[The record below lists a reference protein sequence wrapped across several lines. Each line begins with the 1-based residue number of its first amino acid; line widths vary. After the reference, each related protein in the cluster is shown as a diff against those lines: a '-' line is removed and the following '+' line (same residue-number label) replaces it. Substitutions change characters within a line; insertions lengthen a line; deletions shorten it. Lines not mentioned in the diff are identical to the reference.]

1 MNSSPPKHDGD
12 RAMMAVFVTLIL
24 STLAVL
30 AEVANEPQIPALP
43 AGGKI
48 YTNAIITRVTPAY
61 VVVNYQ
67 EGIVQIPMSD
77 LPPAYQDQFG
87 YTPEKAAQ
95 FLDQEKQNQKKERA
109 AVLARQAVLEA
120 LAGTNRLIRITTVS
134 SDLSYHSIP
143 FCSAD
148 GIDGGILV
156 ENLPDSVR
164 QFFTGYGQLQ
174 AEIANCHQQLD
185 NIKVPDT
192 NAPPQPPQMGKG
204 LMVENGSSFAS
215 VGGPPKDNTAAI
227 RQNLEDRLSALN
239 AQMAQATTNYNLY
252 TTIIGRPTGELYGGK
267 PIWICTG
274 LPARGTR

>member
-1 MNSSPPKHDGD
+1 
-12 RAMMAVFVTLIL
+12 MAVFFTLIL

-30 AEVANEPQIPALP
+30 AEVANETPIAALL

-77 LPPAYQDQFG
+77 LSPAYQDQFG

-95 FLDQEKQNQKKERA
+95 FLDQEKQSRKKERA
-109 AVLARQAVLEA
+109 AMLARQAALDA
-120 LAGTNRLIRITTVS
+120 LAGTNRLIRITAVS
-134 SDLSYHSIP
+134 NDPSYHSIP
-143 FCSAD
+143 FCSTD

-164 QFFTGYGQLQ
+164 QFLTGYGQLQ
-174 AEIANCHQQLD
+174 ADIANCHQQLD

-192 NAPPQPPQMGKG
+192 NAPPPPPQMGKG
-204 LMVENGSSFAS
+204 LMVENGSSFVS
-215 VGGPPKDNTAAI
+215 IGGPPKDNTAAV
-227 RQNLEDRLSALN
+227 RQNLEDRLNALN

-252 TTIIGRPTGELYGGK
+252 TTIIARPTGELYGGK